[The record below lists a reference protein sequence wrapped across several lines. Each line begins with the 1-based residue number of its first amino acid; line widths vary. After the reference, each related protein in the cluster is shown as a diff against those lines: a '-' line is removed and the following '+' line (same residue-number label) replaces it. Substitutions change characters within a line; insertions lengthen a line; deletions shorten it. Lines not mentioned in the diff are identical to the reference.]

1 MIGLSTHITYRN
13 SLTGHPKSF
22 AKGMDYGENPKKVV
36 CTYTC
41 ICESFGGMDLL
52 NCMQAKRLSDF
63 HSIPHNSHRLSCI
76 SA

>member
-13 SLTGHPKSF
+13 SLTSHPKSS
-22 AKGMDYGENPKKVV
+22 AKGMDYGENPKNV
-36 CTYTC
+36 CSYTC

-52 NCMQAKRLSDF
+52 NRMQAKRLSDF
-63 HSIPHNSHRLSCI
+63 HSISHHSHRLSCI